1 MGENKIVLIKVKAAT
16 REALKKR
23 GIKGDTYDDI
33 INQLLR
39 LGSEWNDKNKSR
51 NRHGHWRIQAP

>member
-1 MGENKIVLIKVKAAT
+1 MEENKIVLIKVKVAT

-39 LGSEWNDKNKSR
+39 VRKKNETRRRKDL
-51 NRHGHWRIQAP
+51 